1 MSPAKGRGVVDVA
14 SFCGLGDADT
24 VDHGCGL
31 CRPLVLHAQ
40 PGQRGF
46 RQGIEGTLTGF
57 ATVAQQSARLAPM
70 HDIAAGA
77 MRATEAV
84 HAALPKFSNNIASK
98 PVQRLRQRRWRCD
111 RRLVERYR
119 RTAGGNVHAP
129 RRTGLDVI
137 ATRSLGQGQRPPSLA
152 PLRRRQC
159 RDPAQPAVKLRHVHG
174 GLLASQVSAIA
185 DTNNQRHESHRETL
199 RDIEACLSAQA
210 HKLYHIGFRQPVHR
224 STLADA
230 NEARDWRIYAAFAQ
244 RLIAQARRLYA
255 GDSLGADLKEAV
267 YALDSTTIDLCLSV
281 FPWAHFRTSKAAV
294 KMHTLLD
301 LRGNIPS
308 FIHVSNGKMHD
319 VRVLDMLVPE

>member
-185 DTNNQRHESHRETL
+185 DTNNQRHESHKSRWQVELFFKWIKQHL
-199 RDIEACLSAQA
+199 RIKKFYGTSENAVKTQIWIAVSVYVLVAIVRKRLNLEAS
-210 HKLYHIGFRQPVHR
+210 LY
-224 STLADA
+224 
-230 NEARDWRIYAAFAQ
+230 
-244 RLIAQARRLYA
+244 
-255 GDSLGADLKEAV
+255 
-267 YALDSTTIDLCLSV
+267 TILQVVSVSV
-281 FPWAHFRTSKAAV
+281 FEKTPLRTAFS
-294 KMHTLLD
+294 
-301 LRGNIPS
+301 
-308 FIHVSNGKMHD
+308 
-319 VRVLDMLVPE
+319 